1 MKDKLSKILP
11 AFVALGIIGF
21 TAFSIWQ
28 SRQTKDKIIM
38 TQSEK
43 LQITEVWQV
52 VSVDSPTGF
61 TIKKGWFDSREIRVC
76 GVEVPSKNSQAAINY
91 LNKLIKESQ
100 GEIGVV
106 FLFKDGKQWVT
117 EVYANLGKLPEDF
130 IGERLITQG
139 FAKVT
144 KEIDSCPNGESLRLA
159 QELVFETQETQWQF
173 VITYQN
179 IYISR

>member
-1 MKDKLSKILP
+1 MKDKLSKILS

-38 TQSEK
+38 AQPEK

-61 TIKKGWFDSREIRVC
+61 TIKKGWFDSRKIRVC
-76 GVEVPSKNSQAAINY
+76 GVEVPNKNSQAAINY
-91 LNKLIKESQ
+91 LNKIIKDSE
-100 GEIGVV
+100 GEVGVV
-106 FLFKDGKQWVT
+106 FLEKEGKQWIT
-117 EVYANLGKLPEDF
+117 EVYANLGELPEDM
-130 IGERLITQG
+130 IGERLISQG
-139 FAKVT
+139 FAQVT

-159 QELVFETQETQWQF
+159 QELVFKAPELFT
-173 VITYQN
+173 VP
-179 IYISR
+179 

>member
-28 SRQTKDKIIM
+28 SRQTKDKVIM
-38 TQSEK
+38 AQADKIQE
-43 LQITEVWQV
+43 TEVWQLK
-52 VSVDSPTGF
+52 SINSPTEF

-76 GVEVPSKNSQAAINY
+76 GVEVLNKNSQAAINY
-91 LNKLIKESQ
+91 LNKIIKESE
-100 GEIGVV
+100 GEVGVV

-159 QELVFETQETQWQF
+159 QELQLK
-173 VITYQN
+173 
-179 IYISR
+179 

>member
-52 VSVDSPTGF
+52 KSIDSPTEF
-61 TIKKGWFDSREIRVC
+61 TIKKGWFDSGKVRIC

-159 QELVFETQETQWQF
+159 QELQLK
-173 VITYQN
+173 
-179 IYISR
+179 

>member
-159 QELVFETQETQWQF
+159 QELQLK
-173 VITYQN
+173 
-179 IYISR
+179 

>member
-1 MKDKLSKILP
+1 MKDKLSKILS

-38 TQSEK
+38 AQPEK

-76 GVEVPSKNSQAAINY
+76 GVEVLNKNSQAAINY
-91 LNKLIKESQ
+91 LNKIIKESE
-100 GEIGVV
+100 GEVGVV
-106 FLFKDGKQWVT
+106 FLAKEGKQWIT
-117 EVYANLGKLPEDF
+117 EVYANLGSLPEDM
-130 IGERLITQG
+130 IGEQ
-139 FAKVT
+139 
-144 KEIDSCPNGESLRLA
+144 
-159 QELVFETQETQWQF
+159 
-173 VITYQN
+173 
-179 IYISR
+179 

>member
-38 TQSEK
+38 TQPEK

-61 TIKKGWFDSREIRVC
+61 TIKKGWFDSR
-76 GVEVPSKNSQAAINY
+76 KN
-91 LNKLIKESQ
+91 
-100 GEIGVV
+100 
-106 FLFKDGKQWVT
+106 
-117 EVYANLGKLPEDF
+117 
-130 IGERLITQG
+130 
-139 FAKVT
+139 
-144 KEIDSCPNGESLRLA
+144 SCPNGESLRLA

>member
-1 MKDKLSKILP
+1 MKDKLSKILS

-61 TIKKGWFDSREIRVC
+61 TIKKGWFDSRKIRVC
-76 GVEVPSKNSQAAINY
+76 GVEVPNKNSQAAINY
-91 LNKLIKESQ
+91 LNKIIKESE
-100 GEIGVV
+100 GEVGVV
-106 FLFKDGKQWVT
+106 FLEKEGKQWIT
-117 EVYANLGKLPEDF
+117 EVYANLGELPEDM
-130 IGERLITQG
+130 IGERLISQG
-139 FAKVT
+139 FAQVT

-159 QELVFETQETQWQF
+159 QELVFKAPELFT
-173 VITYQN
+173 VP
-179 IYISR
+179 

>member
-1 MKDKLSKILP
+1 MKDKLSKILS

-38 TQSEK
+38 AQPEK

-61 TIKKGWFDSREIRVC
+61 TIKKGWFDSRKIRVC
-76 GVEVPSKNSQAAINY
+76 GVEVPNKNSQAAINY
-91 LNKLIKESQ
+91 LNKIIKESE
-100 GEIGVV
+100 GEVGVV
-106 FLFKDGKQWVT
+106 FLEKEGKQWIT
-117 EVYANLGKLPEDF
+117 EVYANLGELPEDM
-130 IGERLITQG
+130 IGERLISQG
-139 FAKVT
+139 FAQVT

-159 QELVFETQETQWQF
+159 QELVFKAPELFT
-173 VITYQN
+173 VP
-179 IYISR
+179 

>member
-61 TIKKGWFDSREIRVC
+61 TIKKGWFDSRKIRVC
-76 GVEVPSKNSQAAINY
+76 GVEVSEQNSQAAINY
-91 LNKLIKESQ
+91 LNKLIKESE
-100 GEIGVV
+100 GEVGVV

-159 QELVFETQETQWQF
+159 QELQLK
-173 VITYQN
+173 
-179 IYISR
+179 

>member
-1 MKDKLSKILP
+1 MQDKLSKILS
-11 AFVALGIIGF
+11 AFVALGILSF

-28 SRQTKDKIIM
+28 SGQTKDKVIM
-38 TQSEK
+38 TQPEK

-159 QELVFETQETQWQF
+159 QELQLK
-173 VITYQN
+173 
-179 IYISR
+179 

>member
-1 MKDKLSKILP
+1 
-11 AFVALGIIGF
+11 
-21 TAFSIWQ
+21 
-28 SRQTKDKIIM
+28 
-38 TQSEK
+38 
-43 LQITEVWQV
+43 
-52 VSVDSPTGF
+52 
-61 TIKKGWFDSREIRVC
+61 
-76 GVEVPSKNSQAAINY
+76 
-91 LNKLIKESQ
+91 
-100 GEIGVV
+100 
-106 FLFKDGKQWVT
+106 
-117 EVYANLGKLPEDF
+117 LPEDF

>member
-1 MKDKLSKILP
+1 MKDKLSKILS

-28 SRQTKDKIIM
+28 SRHTKDKIIM

-52 VSVDSPTGF
+52 ISVDSPTGF
-61 TIKKGWFDSREIRVC
+61 TIKKGWFDSRKIRVC

-130 IGERLITQG
+130 VGEQLITQG

-159 QELVFETQETQWQF
+159 QELQ
-173 VITYQN
+173 
-179 IYISR
+179 SK

>member
-28 SRQTKDKIIM
+28 SRKTKDKIIM

-159 QELVFETQETQWQF
+159 QELQLK
-173 VITYQN
+173 
-179 IYISR
+179 

>member
-139 FAKVT
+139 FATLTDEVY
-144 KEIDSCPNGESLRLA
+144 SCPNGESLRLA
-159 QELVFETQETQWQF
+159 QELVFEMPETQW
-173 VITYQN
+173 
-179 IYISR
+179 

>member
-1 MKDKLSKILP
+1 MKDKLSKILS
-11 AFVALGIIGF
+11 AFVALGILSF
-21 TAFSIWQ
+21 TTFSIWQ

-38 TQSEK
+38 AQPEK

-52 VSVDSPTGF
+52 VSVDSPTEF
-61 TIKKGWFDSREIRVC
+61 TIKKGWFDSRKIRVC

-159 QELVFETQETQWQF
+159 QELQLK
-173 VITYQN
+173 
-179 IYISR
+179 

>member
-139 FAKVT
+139 FATVT

-159 QELVFETQETQWQF
+159 QELVFEMPETQW
-173 VITYQN
+173 
-179 IYISR
+179 

>member
-1 MKDKLSKILP
+1 MKNQLSKILP
-11 AFVALGIIGF
+11 AFVALGILGF
-21 TAFSIWQ
+21 TTFSIWQ

-52 VSVDSPTGF
+52 ESIDSPTQF
-61 TIKKGWFDSREIRVC
+61 TIKKGWFDSRKIRVC
-76 GVEVPSKNSQAAINY
+76 GVEVSEQNSQVAINY
-91 LNKLIKESQ
+91 LNELIKQSQ
-100 GEIGVV
+100 GEVGVT
-106 FLFKDGKQWVT
+106 FLVKEGKQWIT

-159 QELVFETQETQWQF
+159 QELQLK
-173 VITYQN
+173 
-179 IYISR
+179 

>member
-52 VSVDSPTGF
+52 KSIDSPTEF
-61 TIKKGWFDSREIRVC
+61 TIKKGWFDSGKVRVC

-159 QELVFETQETQWQF
+159 QELQLK
-173 VITYQN
+173 
-179 IYISR
+179 

>member
-61 TIKKGWFDSREIRVC
+61 TIKKGWFDSGKVRVC

-159 QELVFETQETQWQF
+159 QELQLK
-173 VITYQN
+173 
-179 IYISR
+179 

>member
-61 TIKKGWFDSREIRVC
+61 TIKKGWFDSRKIRVC
-76 GVEVPSKNSQAAINY
+76 GVEVSEQNSQVAINY
-91 LNKLIKESQ
+91 LNELIKQSQ
-100 GEIGVV
+100 GEVGVT
-106 FLFKDGKQWVT
+106 FLVKEGKQWIT
-117 EVYANLGKLPEDF
+117 EVYANLGQLPEDF
-130 IGERLITQG
+130 VGEQLITKG
-139 FAKVT
+139 FATLTNEV
-144 KEIDSCPNGESLRLA
+144 DSCPNGESLRLA
-159 QELVFETQETQWQF
+159 QELQE
-173 VITYQN
+173 
-179 IYISR
+179 SK